1 MIIFVSKEVKL
12 PVLHNISYT
21 SKKDLNNLVKNK
33 HGIVISDD
41 LNIDLNVQE
50 EKNITIT
57 IDNLSNTTHIL
68 HRSCFMIKKSN
79 SQLRLIEPSA
89 PNIVSVLNPSD
100 KLTYIFKCTAK
111 FIDFEIG
118 RIFNITVK
126 PKIIQKKSYY
136 KNNNTKTNYVL
147 DLDEWNETTYIPGI
161 RPCRPPSFIKV
172 RNMVYKVPKHYWDI
186 ISKCINERKSQ
197 TECKYDI
204 ENAVPCLSKRLSFES
219 YKNRFHALLYLEE
232 IAQIINMQQYNINST
247 VMRHCGEYL
256 VMEVPGLAEKRP
268 SLLVGD
274 RAIVSF
280 KWDNSQVILLN
291 NHTHFKK
298 KCLI

>member
-1 MIIFVSKEVKL
+1 M
-12 PVLHNISYT
+12 HNISYA
-21 SKKDLNNLVKNK
+21 SEKNLNDLVKNK

-50 EKNITIT
+50 EKNVTIT
-57 IDNLSNTTHIL
+57 IDNLSNATHIL
-68 HRSCFMIKKSN
+68 HRTFFMIKKSN

-89 PNIVSVLNPSD
+89 PNIVSILNPSD
-100 KLTYIFKCTAK
+100 KLTYVFKCTAK
-111 FIDFEIG
+111 FIGTSKELFVFHFKDFEIG

-126 PKIIQKKSYY
+126 PKIIRKKSYY
-136 KNNNTKTNYVL
+136 KNNNTKTSYVL
-147 DLDEWNETTYIPGI
+147 DLNEWNEATYIPGI
-161 RPCRPPSFIKV
+161 RPCRPPSFIRV
-172 RNMVYKVPKHYWDI
+172 RNVVYKVPKHYWDI

-204 ENAVPCLSKRLSFES
+204 ENAVPCLLKRLSFES

-280 KWDNSQVILLN
+280 KWDNSQGML
-291 NHTHFKK
+291 
-298 KCLI
+298 